1 VRDSAWFLAPVFVL
15 IAGLSL
21 ARGETVETVVS
32 WNPWWL
38 RAVTQAPVTM
48 ALSKTSVVPPS
59 DPAPYPP
66 SGVLPASPP
75 APVAVPSSGV
85 LEAPLERRT
94 ITTTSVKLATI
105 PRSAGVAAPTRAAR
119 HFVPRR
125 TAARNPTKQKREDV
139 ARSAASVRATTARE
153 TTTTQHVIVV
163 TAAIVPMA
171 VRPRYF
177 NYAGPAA
184 LSRSSARTLSAN
196 KVPDL
201 SSARPVEAAIAVSPT
216 TPMPIYR
223 YVYETD
229 RILVIDP
236 RTGIAVQAIPR

>member
-1 VRDSAWFLAPVFVL
+1 VGNSAWFLAPEIVL
-15 IAGLSL
+15 ITGLSL
-21 ARGETVETVVS
+21 ARGETVETDVS
-32 WNPWWL
+32 WKPWWL

-48 ALSKTSVVPPS
+48 PLSKTSVVPPS
-59 DPAPYPP
+59 DPEAYPP
-66 SGVLPASPP
+66 SGVLPAPPP

-85 LEAPLERRT
+85 LQAPLERRT
-94 ITTTSVKLATI
+94 ITTTSVKLAPS
-105 PRSAGVAAPTRAAR
+105 PRSAGVAAPSRAAR

-125 TAARNPTKQKREDV
+125 TAAPNPTKHEAV
-139 ARSAASVRATTARE
+139 ARGATSVRATTARE

-184 LSRSSARTLSAN
+184 FPRSSARTLSAN
-196 KVPDL
+196 KVL
-201 SSARPVEAAIAVSPT
+201 SSARPVETAIGLSPT